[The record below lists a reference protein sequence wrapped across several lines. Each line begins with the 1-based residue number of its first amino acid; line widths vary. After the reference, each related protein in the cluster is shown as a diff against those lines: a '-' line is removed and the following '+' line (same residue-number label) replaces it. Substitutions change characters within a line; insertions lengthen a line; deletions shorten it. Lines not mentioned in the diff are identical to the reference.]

1 MEFGFDFY
9 MVAVLAVFITGIAK
23 SGFAGG
29 GAMLAVPL
37 MTLFISPQVAA
48 AIMLP
53 ILFVIDLF
61 NLWKYRN
68 DISMSLLKILL
79 PGAMIGIL
87 IGAMTWRYLD
97 ADMLRFGIGLLAL
110 YFAGRYFLE
119 NRRKS
124 EARKM
129 GPVAGAFMGGLGGL
143 TSFITHAGGPPVNA
157 YVLSQNVDKS
167 VVMATN
173 IYYFFIVNMVK
184 LLPYFLLGQFSA
196 ENMTVTLYLA
206 PVVPVGILVGYYL
219 HGLVSQLLF
228 TQIAYGLLVLTG
240 LKLAWDGIV
249 GFL

>member
-1 MEFGFDFY
+1 M
-9 MVAVLAVFITGIAK
+9 
-23 SGFAGG
+23 
-29 GAMLAVPL
+29 
-37 MTLFISPQVAA
+37 
-48 AIMLP
+48 
-53 ILFVIDLF
+53 
-61 NLWKYRN
+61 
-68 DISMSLLKILL
+68 
-79 PGAMIGIL
+79 
-87 IGAMTWRYLD
+87 
-97 ADMLRFGIGLLAL
+97 
-110 YFAGRYFLE
+110 
-119 NRRKS
+119 
-124 EARKM
+124 
-129 GPVAGAFMGGLGGL
+129 
-143 TSFITHAGGPPVNA
+143 NA

>member
-97 ADMLRFGIGLLAL
+97 ADMLRFGIFAL
-110 YFAGRYFLE
+110 
-119 NRRKS
+119 
-124 EARKM
+124 
-129 GPVAGAFMGGLGGL
+129 
-143 TSFITHAGGPPVNA
+143 
-157 YVLSQNVDKS
+157 
-167 VVMATN
+167 
-173 IYYFFIVNMVK
+173 
-184 LLPYFLLGQFSA
+184 
-196 ENMTVTLYLA
+196 
-206 PVVPVGILVGYYL
+206 
-219 HGLVSQLLF
+219 
-228 TQIAYGLLVLTG
+228 
-240 LKLAWDGIV
+240 
-249 GFL
+249 